1 MENLAALFQTMPLG
15 VLFHDCDGRIISA
28 NPAAEKILNLSLEE
42 MKKLERLDQGWEVSG
57 PDGKILALEEY
68 PTMIALRSGETI
80 TQELVGILNPE
91 AGYRLWIKITAVP
104 LSGEKADGDY
114 RVYTALENVT
124 EQIQAERQLQQLNT
138 ELEQRVHDRTTA
150 LEKLN
155 NELDAF
161 IYSVSHDLRSPLRRI
176 DGFSRLLLDEYG
188 DKLDT
193 AGFDYIN
200 RIRYSSLRLD
210 DLIEDLLKLSRVTRQ
225 DLSLEPIELSV
236 LVRIYA
242 KMLQERDP
250 QRKADIRIKPDLY
263 VKGDTALLR
272 IAVENL
278 LDNAWKF
285 TSQKE
290 QALIEFSSTV
300 KEGLPLFFIRDNGAG
315 FDSSY
320 AEKLF
325 KPFQRLHSE
334 KDFPGTGV
342 GLSIVSRIIKRHGGE
357 IWAEGAPGKGAVF
370 YIYLPK

>member
-1 MENLAALFQTMPLG
+1 MEDLTALFQTMPLG
-15 VLFHDCDGRIISA
+15 VLFHDRDGRIISA
-28 NPAAEKILNLSLEE
+28 NPAAERILNLSLEE
-42 MKKLERLDQGWEVSG
+42 MKKLERLDQGWLVSG

-80 TQELVGILNPE
+80 TQELVGISNPG
-91 AGYRLWIKITAVP
+91 AGKRLWIKITAVP
-104 LSGEKADGDY
+104 LSGERADGGF
-114 RVYTALENVT
+114 RAYTALENVT
-124 EQIQAERQLQQLNT
+124 EQIQAERQLQQLNA

-155 NELDAF
+155 DELDAF

-188 DKLDT
+188 EKLDAT
-193 AGFDYIN
+193 GFDYIN
-200 RIRYSSLRLD
+200 RIRYSTLRLD

-225 DLSLEPIELSV
+225 DLSYEPIELSV

-242 KMLQERDP
+242 KILQERDP
-250 QRKADIRIKPDLY
+250 HRSADIRIKPDLY

-272 IAVENL
+272 IAIENL

-285 TSQKE
+285 TSQKDHT
-290 QALIEFSSTV
+290 LIEFGSTV
-300 KEGLPLFFIRDNGAG
+300 EDERLLFFIKDNGAG
-315 FDSSY
+315 FDNSY

-357 IWAEGAPGKGAVF
+357 IWADGAPGNGAVF